1 LGFKDN
7 LYKYLAKSSVY
18 ICSSLWEE
26 PEHTPMEAGYLNVPI
41 LTSNCPN
48 GPDEIIKNNFDG
60 LKYELGNEI
69 DFLKNMQKN

>member
-1 LGFKDN
+1 
-7 LYKYLAKSSVY
+7 
-18 ICSSLWEE
+18 
-26 PEHTPMEAGYLNVPI
+26 MEAGYLNVPI

-48 GPDEIIKNNFDG
+48 GPDEIIKNNFDD